1 MFDGEYLGTVVFN
14 EDPLFAGRCKIKIVC
29 LFEDLTIE
37 QLPWIYPQ
45 TSSVFSSAYGAGSI
59 SVPKIGSIVRV
70 KFHGGDIYSGEY
82 TNIQNIDPAL
92 IEEIKNDYQ
101 GTHILAFD
109 SEKNLVVGYQ
119 PMMGFKIWLDGSM
132 VKVDANGS
140 IQLKHKNN
148 SNVVELNDNKINI
161 TTVSSEGSNMNGEI
175 NISAGATVNITA
187 PVVNVNSPSIS
198 LGNKPSDKAVKA
210 DKLIKHLKNIVSVLA
225 SKNPQGAGDL
235 TGQSFKDI
243 CSDTVYIN

>member
-1 MFDGEYLGTVVFN
+1 MFNDEYLGTVVYN
-14 EDPLFAGRCKIKIVC
+14 EDPMFAGRCKIQIVC
-29 LFEDLTIE
+29 LFDGLTTE
-37 QLPWIYPQ
+37 ELPWIYPQ
-45 TSSVFSSAYGAGSI
+45 TSSMFSSAYGCGSI

-101 GTHILAFD
+101 GTHILTFD
-109 SEKNLVVGYQ
+109 SEKNLIVGYQ
-119 PMMGFKIWLDGSM
+119 PMMGFKIWLNGSM

-161 TTVSSEGSNMNGEI
+161 TTVSSEGSNMNGELTLTTGAVI
-175 NISAGATVNITA
+175 LTVAPADMLIS
-187 PVVNVNSPSIS
+187 PLDRKSVV
-198 LGNKPSDKAVKA
+198 
-210 DKLIKHLKNIVSVLA
+210 
-225 SKNPQGAGDL
+225 
-235 TGQSFKDI
+235 
-243 CSDTVYIN
+243 